1 MSQRRDN
8 ASTVYD
14 SGKEMSFQIK
24 NKRKQLFNLLLDLFV
39 YKQRFPIHK
48 RMKKIRFDTLV
59 LWCLSIL
66 MVVQNYR
73 LKLRLEVA
81 LCGDG
86 VDIVDLG
93 SNCGDSSIFG
103 DPIIVAS
110 CHSTDTSR

>member
-1 MSQRRDN
+1 
-8 ASTVYD
+8 
-14 SGKEMSFQIK
+14 
-24 NKRKQLFNLLLDLFV
+24 
-39 YKQRFPIHK
+39 
-48 RMKKIRFDTLV
+48 MKKIILDMLV

-93 SNCGDSSIFG
+93 SNCGHSSIFG
-103 DPIIVAS
+103 DPTIVAS
-110 CHSTDTSR
+110 CHSTDASRSRQVRIGGDRLEQVGTGQNRSVQVAIDWDRSGQFETGRDR